1 MSYCILSSCYHL
13 CFYIVNR
20 QSIASIPE
28 IEGTHLHTLTQ
39 PCNEPHPLT
48 QPTPPHTLTQPCNE
62 PHTLTQFESLTQPND
77 LGALVKTVS
86 PRSKL
91 GGVVRGTFDHA
102 YSPGIETDAQ
112 PVDWEVISVSPCH
125 YWEVISVSPCHCRVN
140 SQNTLPQQ
148 ALLRIFEWS

>member
-1 MSYCILSSCYHL
+1 MSYYCIHYLPLVISVS
-13 CFYIVNR
+13 IVNR
-20 QSIASIPE
+20 HSIASIPE

-39 PCNEPHPLT
+39 PCNEPHTLT

-77 LGALVKTVS
+77 LGALVKTAS
-86 PRSKL
+86 PRRKL
-91 GGVVRGTFDHA
+91 GGVVRGTFDPA

-125 YWEVISVSPCHCRVN
+125 YWEVISVSPCHCRAN

-148 ALLRIFEWS
+148 VVT